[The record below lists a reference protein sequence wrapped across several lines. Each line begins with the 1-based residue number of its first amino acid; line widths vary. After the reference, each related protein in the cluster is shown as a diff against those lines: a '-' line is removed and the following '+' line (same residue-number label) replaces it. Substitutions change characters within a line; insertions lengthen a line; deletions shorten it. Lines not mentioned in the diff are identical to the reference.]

1 MANRVSQ
8 EVIEVVYQV
17 NPNALVTQDVVEVAD
32 AYASNALVTQDVLEV
47 VDAPTSNLVVTQ
59 DVLEVL
65 DSTPS
70 SLRATQVTLEVLRT
84 VTGTTPQN
92 YFVPAQRGQFMV
104 TMMGA
109 SAPPSNYSQVIE
121 QETGLVSYWQLNE
134 TSGTTATDSQDAN
147 NGAFTG
153 GYTLNPAPPG
163 TQVQG
168 AVTLDGS
175 TNYLSVNRNIQD
187 DFTIEFWF
195 KTTGSAPAG
204 SNYYNGWGLVN
215 AEVSGVTNDFGTS
228 LVNGGQV
235 AAGTGNPDTTIR
247 SVATNLN
254 DGNWHYVAFTRV
266 RSTGV
271 INLYVDSAAA
281 VTALG
286 NSGGLTAPAAIN
298 FGRILSGGGF
308 FPGSLSNVAFYN
320 VALSSA
326 QVTAHFNAATG
337 GSPYSGVILATMGI
351 VSLWQLHDPYLGRG
365 AFDSKGGN
373 PGYFFGYNYLL
384 DSGPGSLMSG
394 STLFNGSN
402 GYIQVPNSA
411 NLSIT
416 GNITVEAWFMLNTV
430 QSGTWNKIVEK
441 GFSSGS
447 SPYINYCLGTNTGN
461 PSASSGNYVGNG
473 NGTLEWSLALGG
485 VLYEC
490 FSKTIPTAG
499 QWYYVVGTYDGA
511 NLRIYVNGVLENT
524 LAATGAITN
533 SGQPFMIAAHN
544 RGGSLG
550 EYFPGELSNVAVY
563 NVALTQTQ
571 ITTHYAS
578 AGNPNARLSQEAV
591 DTLYT
596 DVANARLSQET
607 AEVLYGDN
615 ANLLVTQEALE
626 VAHIAANTNLL
637 VTQEALE
644 VAHIASDT
652 NLLVTQEALEVL
664 RSSANATNARLT
676 ALSTCV
682 GTSTVTHMP
691 QAAITARASIV
702 ARAAAARPGVAALA
716 AKTSLAITGN
726 VLHSIFLGV
735 NRGRIINM
743 GGVGAG
749 RRSSLVNCGGV

>member
-195 KTTGSAPAG
+195 KTTESAPAG

-281 VTALG
+281 VTTTAG
-286 NSGGLTAPAAIN
+286 SGGLTAPATLT

-308 FPGSLSNVAFYN
+308 LPGSMSNVAFYN

-326 QVTAHFNAATG
+326 QVSAHYAAATG
-337 GSPYSGVILATMGI
+337 GSPYSGVILSTMGI
-351 VSLWQLHDPYLGRG
+351 VSLWQLHDPYLANG

-373 PGYFFGYNYLL
+373 PGYFFGNNYLL

-394 STLFNGSN
+394 STLFNGTT
-402 GYIQVPNSA
+402 GYVLVPNAA

-416 GNITVEAWFMLNTV
+416 GNITVEAWARLSAAPR
-430 QSGTWNKIVEK
+430 SGQYTRIAAK
-441 GFSSGS
+441 S
-447 SPYINYCLGTNTGN
+447 YTTNTS
-461 PSASSGNYVGNG
+461 PWTDYAILAE
-473 NGTLEWSLALGG
+473 NGTGAFTFEVTTTGSFVDAIGTTVPVPG
-485 VLYEC
+485 M
-490 FSKTIPTAG
+490 
-499 QWYYVVGTYDGA
+499 WYYLAATYDGSSIK
-511 NLRIYVNGVLENT
+511 LYVNCNLEAT
-524 LAATGAITN
+524 TPLTGAIRNDAQAFT
-533 SGQPFMIAAHN
+533 IAAAKFGAVL
-544 RGGSLG
+544 GG
-550 EYFPGELSNVAVY
+550 YFP
-563 NVALTQTQ
+563 
-571 ITTHYAS
+571 
-578 AGNPNARLSQEAV
+578 
-591 DTLYT
+591 
-596 DVANARLSQET
+596 
-607 AEVLYGDN
+607 
-615 ANLLVTQEALE
+615 
-626 VAHIAANTNLL
+626 
-637 VTQEALE
+637 
-644 VAHIASDT
+644 
-652 NLLVTQEALEVL
+652 
-664 RSSANATNARLT
+664 
-676 ALSTCV
+676 
-682 GTSTVTHMP
+682 
-691 QAAITARASIV
+691 
-702 ARAAAARPGVAALA
+702 
-716 AKTSLAITGN
+716 
-726 VLHSIFLGV
+726 
-735 NRGRIINM
+735 
-743 GGVGAG
+743 
-749 RRSSLVNCGGV
+749 

>member
-8 EVIEVVYQV
+8 EVVEIVYQTT
-17 NPNALVTQDVVEVAD
+17 PNVLVTQDVLEVAD
-32 AYASNALVTQDVLEV
+32 APTSNLIVTKNLLEV
-47 VDAPTSNLVVTQ
+47 VDAPTSNLLVTQ

-65 DSTPS
+65 DAPTSK
-70 SLRATQVTLEVLRT
+70 LCATQVALEVLRT

-109 SAPPSNYSQVIE
+109 SAPASNYAQTIE

-134 TSGTTATDSQDAN
+134 SSGTTATDSQDAN
-147 NGAFTG
+147 NGTYTG
-153 GYTLNPAPPG
+153 GYALNPAPPG

-168 AVTLDGS
+168 AVTFDGS
-175 TNYLSVNRNIQD
+175 TNYISVNRNIQD

-195 KTTGSAPAG
+195 KTTGIAPAG
-204 SNYYNGWGLVN
+204 SNFFNGWGLVN

-271 INLYVDSAAA
+271 INLYIDSTAA
-281 VTALG
+281 VTATA
-286 NSGGLTAPAAIN
+286 NAGGLTAPATIN
-298 FGRILSGGGF
+298 FGRILTGGGF

-337 GSPYSGVILATMGI
+337 GSPYSGVILSTMGI
-351 VSLWQLHDPYLGRG
+351 VSLWQLHDPYLANG

-373 PGYFFGYNYLL
+373 PGYFFGNNYLL

-394 STLFNGSN
+394 STLFNGTT
-402 GYIQVPNSA
+402 GYVLVPNAA

-416 GNITVEAWFMLNTV
+416 GNITVEAWARLSAAPR
-430 QSGTWNKIVEK
+430 SGQYTRIAAKSYTTN
-441 GFSSGS
+441 S
-447 SPYINYCLGTNTGN
+447 SPWTDYAIL
-461 PSASSGNYVGNG
+461 AE
-473 NGTLEWSLALGG
+473 NGTGAFTFEVTTTGSFIDATGTTVPTPG
-485 VLYEC
+485 V
-490 FSKTIPTAG
+490 
-499 QWYYVVGTYDGA
+499 WYYLVATYDGS
-511 NLRIYVNGVLENT
+511 NIRLYVNCNLEAT
-524 LAATGAITN
+524 TPLTGAIRN
-533 SGQPFMIAAHN
+533 DGQAFTIATGKFGSVL
-544 RGGSLG
+544 GGW
-550 EYFPGELSNVAVY
+550 FPGSVSNVAVY
-563 NVALTQTQ
+563 NVALNQTQ
-571 ITTHYAS
+571 INAHYAA

-591 DTLYT
+591 ETLYT
-596 DVANARLSQET
+596 DAANARLSQE
-607 AEVLYGDN
+607 AVEALYGDN
-615 ANLLVTQEALE
+615 ANLVVTQDALE

-644 VAHIASDT
+644 VAHIAGDT
-652 NLLVTQEALEVL
+652 NLRVSQEALEVL
-664 RSSANATNARLT
+664 RSTANVTSASLAGLTTVAATSA
-676 ALSTCV
+676 
-682 GTSTVTHMP
+682 VTHMP
-691 QAAITARASIV
+691 RAALAAKASIIARAMASWHG
-702 ARAAAARPGVAALA
+702 AAALA
-716 AKTSLAITGN
+716 AKTALSTTGN
-726 VLHSIFLGV
+726 VMHTIFLGV
-735 NRGRIINM
+735 NRGRIINS